1 MQLIMR
7 NPPHSPDAEVEDVC
21 EECDADAGAGAGHHL
36 DELPPPLEVLRQH
49 HRRRL
54 PHHRVAHAEQQA
66 VAELKEK
73 EEDLQGGPSGRGA
86 LFVDNEFKVHHSVNS
101 SY

>member
-1 MQLIMR
+1 M
-7 NPPHSPDAEVEDVC
+7 EDVG
-21 EECDADAGAGAGHHL
+21 EERDSDAGACAGHHL

-49 HRRRL
+49 HGRRL

-86 LFVDNEFKVHHSVNS
+86 LFVDIEFDVHHSGNS
-101 SY
+101 LY

>member
-1 MQLIMR
+1 M
-7 NPPHSPDAEVEDVC
+7 EDVG
-21 EECDADAGAGAGHHL
+21 EERDSDAGACAGDDL
-36 DELPPPLEVLRQH
+36 DEFAAPLEVLRQH

-86 LFVDNEFKVHHSVNS
+86 LFVDIEFDVHHSGNS